1 MKGLMIAAALMVVSL
16 VATTEAQAGC
26 CDGPGLAPLQARRVA
41 LQNVRFGARQ
51 GRSQAVRV
59 APLRV
64 APLIVPGCVGGSC
77 QSRTI
82 IIR

>member
-1 MKGLMIAAALMVVSL
+1 MKGLMIAVALMVVSL
-16 VATTEAQAGC
+16 VAIPKAQAA

-59 APLRV
+59 APLRI
-64 APLIVPGCVGGSC
+64 APLVVPGCVGGAC